1 MPVGSANNIGF
12 VAYVSALVKCAETAC
27 REMTGMKKGKE
38 NQAAPISNS
47 NEKWVYYSLEENKQV
62 GVSNFGDSISD
73 KKWSERTDWDIAIC
87 GDLIRTNSGASGIG
101 QGGIQESAEDYS
113 TLKQAPETGYSTDV
127 YE

>member
-1 MPVGSANNIGF
+1 MKAKNIF
-12 VAYVSALVKCAETAC
+12 PALLIACISLTASC
-27 REMTGMKKGKE
+27 SSDSPSDGIKKGKE

-62 GVSNFGDSISD
+62 GVSNFGDSISN